1 MIEETIDILTNQM
14 IRDKFKSN
22 KNDDNQ
28 TIVMTKFDL
37 YKFSIKLL
45 KLIKQYENMEG
56 RYECSKNNSK
66 I

>member
-14 IRDKFKSN
+14 IKNKFKSN

-45 KLIKQYENMEG
+45 KLIKQYEKYG
-56 RYECSKNNSK
+56 GK

>member
-56 RYECSKNNSK
+56 RYECSKNNLK

>member
-14 IRDKFKSN
+14 IKNKFKSN

-37 YKFSIKLL
+37 YKFSIK
-45 KLIKQYENMEG
+45 Y
-56 RYECSKNNSK
+56 
-66 I
+66 